1 MQFTLKILRYGY
13 IRNVVE
19 LKRDLLSLASN
30 AADGLVQLARQM
42 LDWQIMTVFLGNQKL
57 DVLESFVYFGDGI
70 SPSAG
75 CEVSTIA
82 RVRSIQGKFHELLLM
97 LGNKSV

>member
-30 AADGLVQLARQM
+30 AADGLV
-42 LDWQIMTVFLGNQKL
+42 
-57 DVLESFVYFGDGI
+57 
-70 SPSAG
+70 
-75 CEVSTIA
+75 
-82 RVRSIQGKFHELLLM
+82 
-97 LGNKSV
+97 